1 MLFKQKASN
10 LRISQNHKGVTL
22 VEVIAV
28 IAVLSVVMAAVTGF
42 VLTGTKMSA
51 KVSGT
56 ATASAREQ
64 TAVEFIQKTLQGMQ
78 ATTIAVPDEVG
89 DQWQLDAEQ
98 HSTEGFRAVYKV
110 VTNEQNTT
118 YVPMIYHTDDGKVV
132 YNHDGKEVELC
143 SGTIYFEAID
153 ANTNTV
159 TYYLNGAKHVVHLRT
174 A

>member
-28 IAVLSVVMAAVTGF
+28 IAVLSIVMAAVTGF
-42 VLTGTKMSA
+42 VITGAKMSA
-51 KVSGT
+51 QVSGT

-64 TAVEFIQKTLQGMQ
+64 TAVEFIQKTLQGMP
-78 ATTIAVPDEVG
+78 AETIAIPDDSAKDSDG
-89 DQWQLDAEQ
+89 NFLAIYK
-98 HSTEGFRAVYKV
+98 AVADDENGTKY
-110 VTNEQNTT
+110 E
-118 YVPMIYHTDDGKVV
+118 PFLYHTDNGKVV
-132 YNHDGKEVELC
+132 YRNGSREVELC
-143 SGTIYFEAID
+143 NGTIYFETID
-153 ANTNTV
+153 TNTNTV

>member
-1 MLFKQKASN
+1 MLLKQKASN

-78 ATTIAVPDEVG
+78 ATTVAVPDVEG
-89 DQWQLDAEQ
+89 NLQLDENQQPTGKFLAIC
-98 HSTEGFRAVYKV
+98 KV

-118 YVPMIYHTDDGKVV
+118 YMPMIYHTDDGKVV
-132 YNHDGKEVELC
+132 YNNDGKEVELC

>member
-56 ATASAREQ
+56 AFVTSMFSA
-64 TAVEFIQKTLQGMQ
+64 AVKTTSSPLY
-78 ATTIAVPDEVG
+78 API
-89 DQWQLDAEQ
+89 
-98 HSTEGFRAVYKV
+98 
-110 VTNEQNTT
+110 
-118 YVPMIYHTDDGKVV
+118 
-132 YNHDGKEVELC
+132 
-143 SGTIYFEAID
+143 
-153 ANTNTV
+153 
-159 TYYLNGAKHVVHLRT
+159 
-174 A
+174 